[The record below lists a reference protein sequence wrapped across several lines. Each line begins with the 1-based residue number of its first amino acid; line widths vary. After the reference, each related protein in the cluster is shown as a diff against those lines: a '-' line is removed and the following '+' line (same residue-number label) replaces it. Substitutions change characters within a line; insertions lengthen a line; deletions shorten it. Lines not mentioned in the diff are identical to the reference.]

1 MRLSLAMIVRDEA
14 RSIVR
19 CLRSVDAVVDEM
31 VVVDT
36 GSTDATVALAR
47 VAGAQVHH
55 IDWAG
60 DFAAARNAA
69 LDLCTG

>member
-1 MRLSLAMIVRDEA
+1 VPDARDVRLSLAMIVRDEA

-47 VAGAQVHH
+47 VAGAQVHPH
-55 IDWAG
+55 RLG
-60 DFAAARNAA
+60 RR
-69 LDLCTG
+69 LRCGP